1 MRLLTYIT
9 KRMKKGSLD
18 MHLIGRL
25 IVIVALTCMFCSGA
39 LANEN
44 DWIHIDSDEIDLGN
58 GDVQVII
65 NYYYDKKSLHYPH
78 DSTFLIF
85 DRKDK
90 NIVRVRTKTEY
101 VTPLNYEDSIVSYCI
116 NLIEIDCAK
125 RTYMHLDSKY
135 YGEGNKI
142 VKEKKTHK
150 TASISPEMYFET
162 LRQHICR

>member
-1 MRLLTYIT
+1 MKKMSAEMRLID
-9 KRMKKGSLD
+9 S
-18 MHLIGRL
+18 I

-39 LANEN
+39 LADEN
-44 DWIHIDSDEIDLGN
+44 DWVQIDSDEIDLGN

-65 NYYYDKKSLHYPH
+65 NYYYDKESLHYPH

-101 VTPLNYEDSIVSYCI
+101 VTPMNYENSIVTYCI
-116 NLIEIDCAK
+116 RLIELDCVK
-125 RTYMHLDSKY
+125 RTYVHLDSKY
-135 YGEGNKI
+135 YGEDNTL
-142 VKEKKTHK
+142 VKEEKTHK

-162 LRQHICR
+162 LLQHVCQ